1 MDMTTLSNEDLFR
14 LWSGALG
21 ELRRRGITR
30 TADSPVGG
38 YGELLV
44 AQRLGLQLAG
54 LAAAAYDAI
63 AVADGTRYQIK
74 ARRVKPGAKSPQ
86 LSAIR
91 NLHQDGFDYLVVVLF
106 EEDLSVRGMW
116 KLPIEAVREHA
127 TYRKHVNAHILFAS
141 DAVLADPRVERLA

>member
-14 LWSGALG
+14 LWADALS
-21 ELRRRGITR
+21 ELRRRGLTR

-44 AQRLGLQLAG
+44 AQRLGLDLAG
-54 LAAAAYDAI
+54 NSAASYDAI
-63 AVADGTRYQIK
+63 DRATDKRYQIK

-91 NLHQDGFDYLVVVLF
+91 NLDRGGFDYLVVVVF
-106 EEDLSVRGMW
+106 EEDLAVRGMW
-116 KLPIEAVREHA
+116 KLPIDVVREHA
-127 TYRKHVNAHILFAS
+127 AYRKHVNAHILYAR